1 MNQQSLKAYLNVI
14 QKLLDCPKGEEWT
27 LLQQHEDLINPE
39 LLQVMEQVASELAAE
54 GKLQASKFLRHWEAQ
69 LAHVLSQSAHPP
81 SKEDKSQAYL
91 ELIQALLDC
100 PKGSETEILAA
111 NQALLDPGL
120 VQMMKQVAAQIAVQG
135 NQETANFLGNLAAEL
150 QQRLAQTTAFQSR
163 RDKEVKETHG
173 GTDEQIKE
181 IEQLRERLS
190 QLKANL
196 ATPEATQLQVPVPQP
211 PPKPKMDLAETASRS
226 EPTTAPSPPQLDLLG
241 IDKRLTAIAES
252 LAKLADILA
261 SRLPVPDPL
270 WHMEVLER
278 ACAANWI
285 VTTEEV
291 EQLIGVKPQCHAGEH
306 SFQRGCWN
314 FIKVGKIGSHTA
326 WRVTK
331 ASVDLPSD

>member
-1 MNQQSLKAYLNVI
+1 MNQQSLKAYLNLI

-54 GKLQASKFLRHWEAQ
+54 GNLQASKFLRHWEAQ
-69 LAHVLSQSAHPP
+69 LAHVLSQSAHP
-81 SKEDKSQAYL
+81 SSSQDKSQAYL
-91 ELIQALLDC
+91 ELIQTLLDC

-120 VQMMKQVAAQIAVQG
+120 VQMMKQVAAQMAVQG
-135 NQETANFLGNLAAEL
+135 EQETANFLGNLAAEL
-150 QQRLAQTTAFQSR
+150 HQRLAQTSAFQSR
-163 RDKEVKETHG
+163 RDKEAKTTQG
-173 GTDEQIKE
+173 ATDEQIKE
-181 IEQLRERLS
+181 IEQLKERLS

-196 ATPEATQLQVPVPQP
+196 ATPEATQLQAGIPEPA
-211 PPKPKMDLAETASRS
+211 PKPKIDLAETASGS
-226 EPTTAPSPPQLDLLG
+226 EPKTEPSPPKLDILR
-241 IDKRLTAIAES
+241 IDERLATMAES

-291 EQLIGVKPQCHAGEH
+291 EQLIGVKPQYHAGEN
-306 SFQRGCWN
+306 SFQRGCWS
-314 FIKVGKIGSHTA
+314 FIKVGKIGSQTA

-331 ASVDLPSD
+331 ATVDLPDD

>member
-1 MNQQSLKAYLNVI
+1 MNQQSLKTYLNLI
-14 QKLLDCPKGEEWT
+14 QKLLDCPKGQEWT

-54 GKLQASKFLRHWEAQ
+54 GNLQASKFLRHWEAQ
-69 LAHVLSQSAHPP
+69 LAHVLSQSARLP
-81 SKEDKSQAYL
+81 SSEDKSRAYL
-91 ELIQALLDC
+91 ELIQALVDC
-100 PKGSETEILAA
+100 PKGSETEILLA

-120 VQMMKQVAAQIAVQG
+120 VQMMKQVAAQMAVRG
-135 NQETANFLGNLAAEL
+135 EQETANFLGNLAAEL
-150 QQRLAQTTAFQSR
+150 QQKLAQTSAFQSR
-163 RDKEVKETHG
+163 RDKEAKPTQG

-181 IEQLRERLS
+181 IERLKERLS

-196 ATPEATQLQVPVPQP
+196 ATSETTQLQASVPES
-211 PPKPKMDLAETASRS
+211 PPKPKMDLAETTSGS
-226 EPTTAPSPPQLDLLG
+226 EPTIAPSPPQLDLVG

-291 EQLIGVKPQCHAGEH
+291 KQLIGVKPECRAGEN
-306 SFQRGCWN
+306 SFQRGGWN
-314 FIKVGKIGSHTA
+314 LIKVGKIGSQTA

-331 ASVDLPSD
+331 ATVDLPSD